1 MLPGAPKAI
10 TDVLNRFSKEITE
23 SKRARK
29 MPRCKDGVLSTLSPS
44 QRCASYRKTF
54 VDHIPVM

>member
-1 MLPGAPKAI
+1 MFKTNDAPWGKAAAPKAI

-29 MPRCKDGVLSTLSPS
+29 MPRCIDVVLS
-44 QRCASYRKTF
+44 K
-54 VDHIPVM
+54 